1 MINSDE
7 IKKVYPLRDKKRSN
21 TRATLIKTCNKMII
35 EKGYKNMTMQA
46 VADEAGIHVQT
57 LYKHFST
64 KFDLASV
71 AGCQA
76 LREIMENR
84 NSDTLNIWEAYVMS
98 NAITISQYNKGA
110 EFIGTI
116 ELALNSQQSEQL
128 TLAVASETI
137 EILTENLAIDLSMD
151 KYKDL
156 LPSIIGNLLYT
167 ASTHNTLS
175 WYRSGGEKDLVELTK
190 NMFLETFKL
199 IEAIRFEYKFK

>member
-98 NAITISQYNKGA
+98 NAITISQYNNPGNIQRVNSKG
-110 EFIGTI
+110 
-116 ELALNSQQSEQL
+116 
-128 TLAVASETI
+128 
-137 EILTENLAIDLSMD
+137 
-151 KYKDL
+151 
-156 LPSIIGNLLYT
+156 
-167 ASTHNTLS
+167 
-175 WYRSGGEKDLVELTK
+175 
-190 NMFLETFKL
+190 KL
-199 IEAIRFEYKFK
+199 IQWEGLAEGGYGSGQRFSKFSTKKIENKIYLEKR